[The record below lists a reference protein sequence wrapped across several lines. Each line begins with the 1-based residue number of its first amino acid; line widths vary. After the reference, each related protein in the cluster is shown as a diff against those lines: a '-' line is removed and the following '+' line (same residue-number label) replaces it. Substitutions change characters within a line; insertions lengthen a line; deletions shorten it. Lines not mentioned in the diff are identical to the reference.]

1 MFISRFLYMKAEEE
15 RREIARE
22 EARAEGMKEGIAEG
36 IAVGEARGRAMVNN
50 SWDSWLRRMR
60 DAERDGKPFNEPPPD
75 F

>member
-22 EARAEGMKEGIAEG
+22 EARAEGMKEGIA
-36 IAVGEARGRAMVNN
+36 VGEARGRAMVNN
-50 SWDSWLRRMR
+50 SWDGWLRRMR
-60 DAERDGKPFNEPPPD
+60 EAERDGKPFAEPPPD

>member
-22 EARAEGMKEGIAEG
+22 EGRAEGMAIGIT
-36 IAVGEARGRAMVNN
+36 VGEARGRAMVNDA
-50 SWDSWLRRMR
+50 WDGWLRRMR
-60 DAERDGKPFNEPPPD
+60 EAERDGKPFAEPPPD